1 MSDHHARHFDEDGC
15 PASESVCHSYG
26 RLPETEVKRLDTA
39 SRCYQLL
46 AEKLPYDPSQELTV
60 GFGNHVLKAHFSPER
75 WPRIFV
81 SYDGAITTMG
91 KLPMVELELIIQAIK
106 MLG

>member
-1 MSDHHARHFDEDGC
+1 MRDTSTKMVARLR
-15 PASESVCHSYG
+15 SRSVIVMA
-26 RLPETEVKRLDTA
+26 EVKRLDPA